1 MSRKTII
8 LNHEKVRRVR
18 LFRDDNPDFAFSS
31 QYVDADI
38 LRMTFKQEVNFGISN
53 PEILHLNVFQERRQD
68 RLGE

>member
-1 MSRKTII
+1 MCGGNILSAEDRMSRKTII

-38 LRMTFKQEVNFGISN
+38 LRIMFK
-53 PEILHLNVFQERRQD
+53 
-68 RLGE
+68 